1 LRTRKKVRPPV
12 LPIDVSKLKTYPL
25 SRRHSKVQL
34 SDFAT
39 PWRRGR
45 SFKAFLDTLP
55 DMLGVKTLRAVA
67 QAIVKARRR
76 HRPVIVGMGAHVTKV
91 GLNPILVDLME
102 RDLVTAVA
110 MNGAV
115 IIHDFELAM
124 MGHTSEEVD
133 AEIDSGRFG
142 MAEETGRM
150 LNEAIVSGAKE
161 GQGIGEAVGAYI
173 NLRKKQFPHHRTS
186 LLAAGA
192 RLGIPITV
200 HVAMGTDIIHMHPA
214 ADGAAIGAGS
224 LLDFRKLAA
233 VVAGMEGGVYLNLGS
248 AVILP
253 EVFLKTVTLG
263 RNLGSPLSDLT
274 TVNMDFLSHY
284 RPLTNVVK
292 RPTQKGGRGYS
303 LTGHHEIM
311 VPLLA
316 AAIIEESGGRCKRPP
331 TSFSARKRPQRTPE
345 GTPPALT
352 SPAASLDDLFERP
365 PILTMDLGNT
375 NIQEAP
381 LALSPAHL
389 R

>member
-1 LRTRKKVRPPV
+1 LQKRKKARPPV

-39 PWRRGR
+39 PWRRGK

-55 DMLGVKTLRAVA
+55 DMLAAKTLRAVA
-67 QAIVKARRR
+67 HAIVKARR
-76 HRPVIVGMGAHVTKV
+76 HNRPVIVGMGAHVTKV

-102 RDLVTAVA
+102 RDMVTAVA

-150 LNEAIVSGAKE
+150 LNEAIVSGAKQ

-173 NLRKKQFPHHRTS
+173 NLRKKEFPHHRTS
-186 LLAAGA
+186 LLAAGV
-192 RLGIPITV
+192 RLGVPITV

-214 ADGAAIGAGS
+214 ADGASIGAGS

-233 VVAGMEGGVYLNLGS
+233 VVARMEGGVYLNLGS

-263 RNLGSPLSDLT
+263 RNLGSPLANLT

-316 AAIIEESGGRCKRPP
+316 AAIIEEEGR
-331 TSFSARKRPQRTPE
+331 
-345 GTPPALT
+345 
-352 SPAASLDDLFERP
+352 
-365 PILTMDLGNT
+365 
-375 NIQEAP
+375 
-381 LALSPAHL
+381 
-389 R
+389 